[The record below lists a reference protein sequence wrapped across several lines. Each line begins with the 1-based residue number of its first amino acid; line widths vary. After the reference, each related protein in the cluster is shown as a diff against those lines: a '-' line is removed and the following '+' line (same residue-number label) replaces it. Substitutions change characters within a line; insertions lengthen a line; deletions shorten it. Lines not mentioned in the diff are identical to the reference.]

1 MVDKAGL
8 FSPDAIKKAIGEL
21 ERIEKTYKFAT
32 IVETV
37 ETLRGAK
44 IVEETEKRARASGV
58 NGIYLLID
66 KDSHLFES
74 NVSPI
79 FRPAIPAPARSAIR
93 DAILA
98 DFKKREFDTG
108 LASAISVIEK
118 TLAKAKTEGTL
129 PAVVSPGDHASTM
142 VVHNQIRL
150 TLAGARRIIE
160 GAETKATALGVKE
173 NIAVVDD
180 GGHLLAFS
188 RMDGARPASI
198 ATALTKATSAATN
211 REETGP
217 KPKGAAN
224 PDLLLNLSLQNA
236 GGGKLTSLLGGI
248 PIVVDGQVIGAIGV
262 GGATGEQDV
271 EVAKAGV
278 AMFMEAL
285 KGIAASEKS
294 K

>member
-1 MVDKAGL
+1 MSIQPLYRPFLLLLWLTTTILVNSSPGQDTQTNAFGLSQESTKPVSGVVNKAGL

-173 NIAVVDD
+173 NIAVVND

-198 ATALTKATSAATN
+198 ATALTKATMPPPIAKRPARN
-211 REETGP
+211 PRER
-217 KPKGAAN
+217 
-224 PDLLLNLSLQNA
+224 LIRICS
-236 GGGKLTSLLGGI
+236 
-248 PIVVDGQVIGAIGV
+248 
-262 GGATGEQDV
+262 
-271 EVAKAGV
+271 
-278 AMFMEAL
+278 
-285 KGIAASEKS
+285 
-294 K
+294 